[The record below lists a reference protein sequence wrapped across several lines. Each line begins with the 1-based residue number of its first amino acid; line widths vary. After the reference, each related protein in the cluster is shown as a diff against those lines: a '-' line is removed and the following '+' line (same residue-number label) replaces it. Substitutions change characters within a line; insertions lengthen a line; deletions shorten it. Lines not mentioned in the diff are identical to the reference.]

1 MNIAE
6 RIRAGWTAMNSGLR
20 AGTIASL
27 ASSMTKAN
35 SVWDLSA
42 LTPSVT
48 GKSVTQDSSLRVTAV
63 FACVKILAETVS
75 SLPLPV
81 YKRLAGGGKERWPS
95 HPLYPLLHDLPNP
108 EMTAMDLREN
118 MMAHLCL
125 WGNAYAEIQY
135 DGAGRRTAIW
145 PLRPDRV
152 SPVRQENGS
161 LVFEVRLPNRMDP
174 VVLPSWRVWWVR
186 GFGTEGLVGL
196 SPIAYAREAVG
207 LAMATE
213 EYGARFFGNDSRPG
227 GALRHPGKLSPEAAQ
242 RMKRGWEEA
251 HSGLS
256 NSHRVA
262 VLEEGVEWQAIGI
275 PPDDAQFLETRKYQ
289 VTEIARLF
297 RVPPHMLA
305 DLDRATFSNIEHQSI
320 EFVVYS
326 LRPWLVRIEQSI
338 KRDLMSGSERNEYF
352 AEHLVDGLLRGDIA
366 SRYQAYSIG
375 RQNGWLSADDVRN
388 LENMNPLPGGAGK
401 AYWMPV
407 NMVEVG
413 AEPPPTPARAP
424 APAQEPPDGGTT
436 NEEET
441 QVRQLAAQGRG
452 AEVLGL
458 PTRILTAEE
467 IRAERQNWGADR
479 RRIGQAY
486 KPVIEEATRRILRRE
501 RADVMRQAEK
511 TFGKRSSAQFIKWL
525 ETFYA
530 THEAFAYAALLP
542 GFLSLGAQGSTSAA
556 KQIKAE
562 EWEDEARDEFIR
574 QYTKTAASRYAG
586 SSYGQLRS
594 VIEELEEDED
604 PVEALR
610 TRFDEWD
617 DTRPGKMSMTHA
629 VRLMGAVCATLWGA
643 RGVTRLVW
651 VTFANNCPYCDALDG
666 RVVGIEEDFL
676 KEGQEFKPEGAERPL
691 TVRGNI
697 RHAPAH
703 LGCDCSVAPE

>member
-1 MNIAE
+1 
-6 RIRAGWTAMNSGLR
+6 MNSGLR

-35 SVWDLSA
+35 SVWELGA
-42 LTPSVT
+42 GAPSVT
-48 GKSVTQDSSLRVTAV
+48 GKSVTQDGSLRVTAV

-81 YKRLAGGGKERWPS
+81 YKRLPGGGKERWPQ
-95 HPLYPLLHDLPNP
+95 HPLYTLLHDLPNP

-118 MMAHLCL
+118 MMAHLAL

-135 DGAGRRTAIW
+135 DGAGRRTALW

-152 SPVRQENGS
+152 SPARMDDGS
-161 LVFEVRLPNRMDP
+161 LVFEVRVPNKVDP

-186 GFGTEGLVGL
+186 GFGTDGLVGL

-262 VLEEGVEWQAIGI
+262 VLEEGVEWQSIGI

-320 EFVVYS
+320 EFVVYT

-338 KRDLMSGSERNEYF
+338 KRDLMSGAERNEYF

-375 RQNGWLSADDVRN
+375 RQNGWLSADDIRN
-388 LENMNPLPGGAGK
+388 LENMNPLPGGDGK
-401 AYWMPV
+401 AYWMPM

-413 AEPPPTPARAP
+413 VEQKALAPGPSPTASAGEGAQQARAVLM
-424 APAQEPPDGGTT
+424 PPIRVLTPD
-436 NEEET
+436 
-441 QVRQLAAQGRG
+441 
-452 AEVLGL
+452 EV
-458 PTRILTAEE
+458 
-467 IRAERQNWGADR
+467 RAERQNWGADR
-479 RRIGQAY
+479 RQIGRAY
-486 KPVIEEATRRILRRE
+486 RAIIEEATRRILRRE

-511 TFGKRSSAQFIKWL
+511 AFGKRSAAQFVKWM

-530 THEAFAYAALLP
+530 DHEAFAYAALLP
-542 GFLSLGAQGSTSAA
+542 GFMSLGAQAATSAA

-562 EWEDEARDEFIR
+562 EWEDEEREEFIR
-574 QYTKTAASRYAG
+574 AYTKTAASRYAG

-594 VIEELEEDED
+594 VIEDLEEDED
-604 PVEALR
+604 PIEALR
-610 TRFDEWD
+610 TRMDEWD
-617 DTRPGKMSMTHA
+617 ERRPGKMSMTHT
-629 VRLMGAVCATLWGA
+629 VRLMGAICTTLWGL

-651 VTFANNCPYCDALDG
+651 VTYANNCPYCDELDG
-666 RVVGIEEDFL
+666 KVVGIDEDFL
-676 KEGQEFKPEGAERPL
+676 HEGEEFQPPGADSPL